1 MTVLLSKAGAKLS
14 VKQLLD
20 TLQETLDFEAYIGRK
35 YATPVRCII
44 QVSALTNARLIP
56 GIRYSEGVTTRGGYT
71 GFEDD
76 FFCLRTPHG
85 RIH

>member
-35 YATPVRCII
+35 YATPVRC
-44 QVSALTNARLIP
+44 VKHVFVLS
-56 GIRYSEGVTTRGGYT
+56 
-71 GFEDD
+71 
-76 FFCLRTPHG
+76 
-85 RIH
+85 

>member
-35 YATPVRCII
+35 YATPVRCT
-44 QVSALTNARLIP
+44 VHAFVLP
-56 GIRYSEGVTTRGGYT
+56 
-71 GFEDD
+71 
-76 FFCLRTPHG
+76 
-85 RIH
+85 